1 MHQLFADILQP
12 ALTSEPGFG
21 ENMINL
27 LSNSYHEDIPIVH
40 TCFLIIVICF
50 SLTIIVTILLFMH
63 RFWSQFHNGR
73 RIKLEER
80 YSLLLTGII
89 FDDQD
94 EEFEAKRQKLITY
107 FRKNYIRSRFSKK
120 ILRKELLFL
129 HRSFSGP
136 SQEILKGL
144 YFELDLHKAA
154 LEQLK
159 DTDWSEKANAVR
171 ELGQMD
177 YEKARGK
184 VLKLTL
190 HENKVLRMEAQVA
203 MLSLND
209 DEPFGFLAHATNE
222 ITEWQQLTLEEKAKS
237 LDLKKIPNFSKWFGL
252 KNQSVVQFCVKMTVA
267 YNQFEAADELLT
279 LLHSKDERVVKEAVK
294 AVGTMLISEAQTTLL
309 DIYATVAPEIKDEI
323 IVALGKIGGEEGVAF
338 LEELLYTAQYEFALK
353 AGKSL
358 YTIGFE
364 ADAIL
369 QKALQSEQPLVAA
382 IVSHVMDER
391 I

>member
-1 MHQLFADILQP
+1 MHQLFAHILQP
-12 ALTSEPGFG
+12 GLTSEVSFG
-21 ENMINL
+21 DHMINL

-40 TCFLIIVICF
+40 TCFLIIVGCF
-50 SLTIIVTILLFMH
+50 STTIILTVLLFCH
-63 RFWSQFHNGR
+63 RFWSQYQNNK

-89 FDDQD
+89 FDEQD
-94 EEFEAKRQKLITY
+94 EEFEGKRQKLITY
-107 FRKNYIRSRFSKK
+107 FRKNYIKSRFSKE
-120 ILRKELLFL
+120 ILRKQLLL
-129 HRSFSGP
+129 LYRSFSGP

-144 YFELDLHKAA
+144 YFELDLHKGA
-154 LEQLK
+154 LAQLK
-159 DTDWSEKANAVR
+159 DTDWSEKASAVR

-184 VLKLTL
+184 ILKLTL

-209 DEPFGFLAHATNE
+209 DEPFGFLVHATNE
-222 ITEWQQLTLEEKAKS
+222 ITEWQQLTLEEKAKR

-267 YNQFEAADELLT
+267 YNQFESADAIVA
-279 LLHSKDERVVKEAVK
+279 LLHSNNEKVVKEAVK
-294 AVGTMLISEAQTTLL
+294 AVGTMLISEAQSILL
-309 DIYATVAPEIKDEI
+309 EIYPSVSPEIKDEI
-323 IVALGKIGGEEGVAF
+323 IIALGKIGGEDGITF
-338 LEELLYTAQYEFALK
+338 LEELLFTAEHEFALK

-369 QKALQSEQPLVAA
+369 QKALQSDQQQVAA
-382 IVSHVMDER
+382 IALHVMDER